1 MSIFAC
7 DQMMNYLKG
16 ENSVQKDYPLAVMHL
31 QAAVEEG
38 DEDCKE
44 KYYDFIVQ
52 DKTLGRSFEERIFIM
67 EENGMDGVAKEY
79 ALLEAMF
86 GERDTGYTLIKQVAT
101 SKENRWL
108 DIIDIRLQ
116 NGNEI
121 KYYFDITHFF
131 GK

>member
-1 MSIFAC
+1 
-7 DQMMNYLKG
+7 
-16 ENSVQKDYPLAVMHL
+16 
-31 QAAVEEG
+31 
-38 DEDCKE
+38 
-44 KYYDFIVQ
+44 
-52 DKTLGRSFEERIFIM
+52 M
-67 EENGMDGVAKEY
+67 EENGMNGVVKEY